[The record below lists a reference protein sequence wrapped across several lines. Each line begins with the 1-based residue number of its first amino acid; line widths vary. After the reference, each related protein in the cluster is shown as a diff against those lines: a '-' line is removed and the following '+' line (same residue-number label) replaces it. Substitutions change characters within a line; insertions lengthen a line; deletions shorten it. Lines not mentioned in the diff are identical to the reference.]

1 VVLAVK
7 GEAAESVLELAGA
20 EALAGKVV
28 IDTTNPIAAS
38 PPVNGVLRYFTTLED
53 SLMERLQRRVPA
65 ARFVKA
71 FSIVGNALMVDPK
84 LPGGPPTMF
93 ICGNDDAAKRDVTGI
108 LERFG
113 WLTDDLGSVEAAAGH
128 RASVHPLVHP
138 GLPGPRLDA
147 RAQDAALKP
156 RRSLAG
162 CRACWDTR
170 PPRKSTSGPSSPAI
184 PRWAGSENPEVYGL
198 RARNHASLPA
208 GARPTARLLRHKA
221 YSGHET
227 GTDKHVFLAAE
238 RRENPL
244 SPRHG
249 KARTRK

>member
-1 VVLAVK
+1 MQRIGVLGSGNVGTVLANGFLKHGSAVVRGSRESAKLGAWLEQAGPNAHTGTFADAARAAEIVVLAVK

-93 ICGNDDAAKRDVTGI
+93 ICGNDGAAKRDVTGI

-113 WLTDDLGSVEAAAGH
+113 WLTDDLGSVEAA
-128 RASVHPLVHP
+128 RAIEPLCILWCIP
-138 GLPGPRLDA
+138 GFQGRGWTH
-147 RAQDAALKP
+147 ALKM
-156 RRSLAG
+156 
-162 CRACWDTR
+162 
-170 PPRKSTSGPSSPAI
+170 
-184 PRWAGSENPEVYGL
+184 L
-198 RARNHASLPA
+198 R
-208 GARPTARLLRHKA
+208 
-221 YSGHET
+221 
-227 GTDKHVFLAAE
+227 
-238 RRENPL
+238 
-244 SPRHG
+244 
-249 KARTRK
+249 

>member
-1 VVLAVK
+1 MQRIGVLGSGNVGTVLANGFLKHGYAVVRGSREPAKLGDWLEQAGPNARTGTFADAARAAEIVVLAVK

-93 ICGNDDAAKRDVTGI
+93 ICGNDGAAKRDVTGI

-113 WLTDDLGSVEAAAGH
+113 WLTDDLGSVEAA
-128 RASVHPLVHP
+128 RAIEPLCILWCIP
-138 GLPGPRLDA
+138 GFQGRGWTH
-147 RAQDAALKP
+147 ALKM
-156 RRSLAG
+156 
-162 CRACWDTR
+162 
-170 PPRKSTSGPSSPAI
+170 
-184 PRWAGSENPEVYGL
+184 L
-198 RARNHASLPA
+198 R
-208 GARPTARLLRHKA
+208 
-221 YSGHET
+221 
-227 GTDKHVFLAAE
+227 
-238 RRENPL
+238 
-244 SPRHG
+244 
-249 KARTRK
+249 